1 MNILPKKICALALG
15 SNLGDSGAVFQKV
28 CLLLQ
33 ENGFNVQSVA
43 PVIITEPVD
52 CPPGTP
58 DFANSALIGS
68 YAGSPEELLVLT
80 QSIEQQLG
88 RPADHGFHTPRTCDI
103 DIIIFGSK
111 VMQTP
116 RLTLPHPRSQARM
129 FVLEPL
135 NRIAPDWIFP
145 DSGRSVAEVYL
156 SLKNSGYSA
165 SQLPSAR

>member
-1 MNILPKKICALALG
+1 MNILPEKICALALG
-15 SNLGDSGAVFQKV
+15 SNLGDSGEVFKQV
-28 CLLLQ
+28 CRLLQ

-68 YAGSPEELLVLT
+68 YSGSAEKLLDLT
-80 QSIEQQLG
+80 QSIEQRLG

-103 DIIIFGSK
+103 DIIIFGDLIMDS
-111 VMQTP
+111 P
-116 RLTLPHPRSQARM
+116 RLTIPHPAAQKRV

-135 NRIAPDWIFP
+135 ASIAPDLRFP
-145 DSGRSVAEVYL
+145 DSGLTVREAL
-156 SLKNSGYSA
+156 
-165 SQLPSAR
+165 ARLQ

>member
-1 MNILPKKICALALG
+1 MNILPKKTCALALG

-28 CLLLQ
+28 CLLLL

-68 YAGSPEELLVLT
+68 YAGSPEELLDLT

-103 DIIIFGSK
+103 DIIIFGDVIMKSD
-111 VMQTP
+111 
-116 RLTLPHPRSQARM
+116 RLTSPHPSAQERL

-135 NRIAPDWIFP
+135 NAIAPELLFP
-145 DSGRSVAEVYL
+145 DSGLTVSEAL
-156 SLKNSGYSA
+156 
-165 SQLPSAR
+165 ARLQ

>member
-1 MNILPKKICALALG
+1 MNILPKKTCALALG

-28 CLLLQ
+28 CLLLL

-68 YAGSPEELLVLT
+68 YAGSPEELLDLT

-103 DIIIFGSK
+103 DIIIFGDLIMKSD
-111 VMQTP
+111 
-116 RLTLPHPRSQARM
+116 RLTIPHPSAQERL

-135 NRIAPDWIFP
+135 NAIAPELLFP
-145 DSGRSVAEVYL
+145 DSGLTVSEAL
-156 SLKNSGYSA
+156 
-165 SQLPSAR
+165 ARLQ

>member
-1 MNILPKKICALALG
+1 MNILPEKICTLALG

-58 DFANSALIGS
+58 DFANSALIGN
-68 YAGSPEELLVLT
+68 YYGSAEKLLDLT
-80 QSIEQQLG
+80 QSIEQKLG

-103 DIIIFGSK
+103 DIITFGDL
-111 VMQTP
+111 VMKSD
-116 RLTLPHPRSQARM
+116 RLTIPHPAAQKRV

-135 NRIAPDWIFP
+135 ASIAPDLRFP
-145 DSGRSVAEVYL
+145 DSGLTVREAL
-156 SLKNSGYSA
+156 
-165 SQLPSAR
+165 ARLQ

>member
-1 MNILPKKICALALG
+1 MNILPKKTCALALG
-15 SNLGDSGAVFQKV
+15 SNLGDSGAVFQNV

-68 YAGSPEELLVLT
+68 YAGSAEELLDLT
-80 QSIEQQLG
+80 QSIEQKLG

-103 DIIIFGSK
+103 DIIIFGDLIMKSD
-111 VMQTP
+111 
-116 RLTLPHPRSQARM
+116 RLTIPHPSAQERL

-135 NRIAPDWIFP
+135 NAIAPELLFP
-145 DSGRSVAEVYL
+145 DSGLTVSEAL
-156 SLKNSGYSA
+156 
-165 SQLPSAR
+165 ARLQ

>member
-1 MNILPKKICALALG
+1 MNILPEKICALALG
-15 SNLGDSGAVFQKV
+15 SNLGDSGAVFKQV
-28 CLLLQ
+28 CCLLQ

-68 YAGSPEELLVLT
+68 FTGSAEELLDLT
-80 QSIEQQLG
+80 QSIEQKLG

-103 DIIIFGSK
+103 DIITFGDLIMKSD
-111 VMQTP
+111 
-116 RLTLPHPRSQARM
+116 RLTIPHPSAQERL

-135 NRIAPDWIFP
+135 NEIAPELRFP
-145 DSGRSVAEVYL
+145 DTGLTVA
-156 SLKNSGYSA
+156 
-165 SQLPSAR
+165 QLLAKHKKAAAKPGFATAL

>member
-1 MNILPKKICALALG
+1 MNILPKKTCALALG

-68 YAGSPEELLVLT
+68 YAGSPEELLDLT

-88 RPADHGFHTPRTCDI
+88 RPANHGFHTPRTCDI
-103 DIIIFGSK
+103 DIIIFGDLIMKSD
-111 VMQTP
+111 
-116 RLTLPHPRSQARM
+116 RLTIPHPSAQERL

-135 NRIAPDWIFP
+135 NVIAPELLFP
-145 DSGRSVAEVYL
+145 DSGLTVSEAL
-156 SLKNSGYSA
+156 
-165 SQLPSAR
+165 ARLQ